1 MKSRN
6 KPEAPTGVVLA
17 SRRHSP
23 DTSRSQHGTRF
34 FAQGGTVGV
43 SRVGIFGETPA
54 KHYRPADLSQ
64 AEEVEEKE
72 KENYRDF
79 AVKNLFLLNSA
90 ARLSV

>member
-1 MKSRN
+1 
-6 KPEAPTGVVLA
+6 
-17 SRRHSP
+17 
-23 DTSRSQHGTRF
+23 
-34 FAQGGTVGV
+34 
-43 SRVGIFGETPA
+43 VGIFGETPA

>member
-1 MKSRN
+1 M
-6 KPEAPTGVVLA
+6 
-17 SRRHSP
+17 
-23 DTSRSQHGTRF
+23 
-34 FAQGGTVGV
+34 GV